1 MTLFCMHVCIPVCPS
16 RQHKLPSLLS
26 SPFSSPLP
34 RSLSLSSST
43 SLSPSLSPHLPPLS
57 LPLSLSIFP
66 SPSCSLPAAVTPRPL
81 LGTDGG
87 GGGGGKESENSTQA
101 VFPPPQSPP
110 PLISPTRKELCS
122 KIARIVKQKIK
133 TKTESKI
140 PISVGIDHTE
150 SRILF

>member
-1 MTLFCMHVCIPVCPS
+1 
-16 RQHKLPSLLS
+16 
-26 SPFSSPLP
+26 
-34 RSLSLSSST
+34 
-43 SLSPSLSPHLPPLS
+43 
-57 LPLSLSIFP
+57 
-66 SPSCSLPAAVTPRPL
+66 
-81 LGTDGG
+81 LGTDGAGRG
-87 GGGGGKESENSTQA
+87 GEGVRKFNPSSVPAT
-101 VFPPPQSPP
+101 PISPP